1 MAHDHGVYAFGAT
14 MLELKEQLLP
24 LQVAPFVGVRWQTH
38 APGHRG
44 RWWSHGGVPT
54 CSRRRLAA
62 AASRQQRSCRGRSSA
77 VATEAHAGSSQ
88 RLCSVFWRKKV
99 SGDFPTR

>member
-44 RWWSHGGVPT
+44 RWWSRGGVPAR
-54 CSRRRLAA
+54 SRRRPVV
-62 AASRQQRSCRGRSSA
+62 AASRQRRSCKGQSSA
-77 VATEAHAGSSQ
+77 ATTGVYAGGSHW
-88 RLCSVFWRKKV
+88 LCSVFWRKKV
-99 SGDFPTR
+99 SSDFPTR